1 MSGSPRPERHPV
13 TALPTG
19 RYAEERV
26 SAALDAEDGC
36 VMYVGLD
43 NLQAFEGG
51 RGLFGPASVLRFLA
65 ILLVDSL
72 DELGEPGDMVAHLGH
87 DEFVIVTARECVDR
101 LRDRV
106 RRRFEEEVIGFYDPV
121 DWSRGYTEIHTPEG
135 GTWRVPLLSLNFTVH
150 P

>member
-13 TALPTG
+13 TGLPTG
-19 RYAEERV
+19 RYADER
-26 SAALDAEDGC
+26 ARTALDAEDGC

-43 NLQAFEGG
+43 HLAAFEGG
-51 RGLFGPASVLRFLA
+51 QGLFGPDAVLRFLA

-72 DELGEPGDMVAHLGH
+72 DEIGEPGDMVAHLGR
-87 DEFVIVTARECVDR
+87 DEFVIVTARECADR
-101 LRDRV
+101 LRDRI
-106 RRRFEEEVIGFYDPV
+106 RRRFAEEVIGFYDPV
-121 DWSRGYTEIHTPEG
+121 DWSRGYSEYQRPEG